1 MLLLQEQ
8 TNRYMY
14 VLFRIAAAAAAAAAV
29 AAGMEAANYF
39 QAANCFHHLAF
50 II

>member
-1 MLLLQEQ
+1 MLQEQ
-8 TNRYMY
+8 KNRNMY
-14 VLFRIAAAAAAAAAV
+14 VLFRIAAAAV

>member
-14 VLFRIAAAAAAAAAV
+14 VLFRIAAAAAAAAV

>member
-1 MLLLQEQ
+1 MLLQEQ
-8 TNRYMY
+8 KNRNMY
-14 VLFRIAAAAAAAAAV
+14 VLFRIAAASAAAAV
-29 AAGMEAANYF
+29 AAGTEAANYF